1 MPYEDML
8 ALTGIMFASVWT
20 PGPNNAML
28 SASGARFGYR
38 RTLPHVLGV
47 SFGFPLMLFA
57 VAMGL
62 GEVFERS
69 SLLQDVMRYVGAAL
83 LMYVAFKIAT
93 AGHPGTADA
102 VGKPFTFLQAAGFQW
117 INPKAWAMAI
127 GMVAQFVTGESVFQ
141 AALIASGIGLTA
153 GLTSSNG
160 WTLLGV
166 WLQKFLSTELRFR
179 VFSVIMAALIALGVI
194 FLLLH

>member
-38 RTLPHVLGV
+38 RSLPHVMGV
-47 SFGFPLMLFA
+47 AFGFPLMLFA

-83 LMYVAFKIAT
+83 LIYVAFKIAT
-93 AGHPGTADA
+93 AGRPGTADA
-102 VGKPFTFLQAAGFQW
+102 AGKPFTFLQAAGFQW

-127 GMVAQFVTGESVFQ
+127 GMVAQFVTGESVLQ

-153 GLTSSNG
+153 GLTSSSG
-160 WTLLGV
+160 WALLGV

-179 VFSVIMAALIALGVI
+179 VFSVIMAAMIALGVI

>member
-1 MPYEDML
+1 MPYEDMI

-38 RTLPHVLGV
+38 RSLPHVMGV
-47 SFGFPLMLFA
+47 VFGFPVMLFA

-69 SLLQDVMRYVGAAL
+69 ALLQGVMRYVGAAL

-93 AGHPGTADA
+93 AGRPGTADA
-102 VGKPFTFLQAAGFQW
+102 TGKPFTFLQAAGFQW

-127 GMVAQFVTGESVFQ
+127 GMVSQFVNGENILQ
-141 AALIASGIGLTA
+141 GALIASGIGVAA
-153 GLTSSNG
+153 GLTSSSG
-160 WTLLGV
+160 WTLIGV
-166 WLQKFLSTELRFR
+166 WLQKFLSTELKFR
-179 VFSVIMAALIALGVI
+179 IFSLIMAGLIALGVV

>member
-1 MPYEDML
+1 MPYEDIL
-8 ALTGIMFASVWT
+8 ALTGIMLASVWT

-38 RTLPHVLGV
+38 RSLPHVMGV
-47 SFGFPLMLFA
+47 AFGFPLMLFA

-69 SLLQDVMRYVGAAL
+69 ALLQDIMRYVGAAL

-93 AGHPGTADA
+93 AGRPGTTGA

-127 GMVAQFVTGESVFQ
+127 GMVAQFVNGEDILQ
-141 AALIASGIGLTA
+141 AALIASGIGLGA
-153 GLTSSNG
+153 GLTSSSG
-160 WTLLGV
+160 WALLGV

-179 VFSVIMAALIALGVI
+179 VFSVIMAAMIALGVI